1 MLPQRERVPLYTLNE
16 KLAPNLEV
24 RGILCLLEN
33 ELTLLL
39 TRGPAGP
46 PAGAPPAAST
56 ALGWKA
62 V

>member
-24 RGILCLLEN
+24 RGILWLLES

>member
-24 RGILCLLEN
+24 RGILWLLEN
-33 ELTLLL
+33 ELTLL